1 MTADEETKP
10 DARANDEPAPPPSA
24 KESGPSASSASS
36 ISSAPHVRLKA
47 LPAAALAV
55 FSGVLYW
62 AAFPGIDVWPLAFV
76 CWAPLMVAIYDQP
89 PRRALWLGLLQ
100 GLTCNVLGFY
110 WLFGMLKSFSGFP
123 DALCVL
129 FMLLLCGY
137 QGGRM
142 AFMAWLYGRAA
153 RKGWPAAT
161 VFLLAFVASELAYPL
176 LFPWYTG
183 AQTHTVPL
191 LMQLADLGG
200 PIAIGLALA
209 GGSLALAEPFWARLD
224 RRPIDRRRVLAA
236 LAGPAILVGYGAVR
250 LPMVD
255 RAMAAAPSAKVGLVQ
270 GNMGLMGSEH
280 RDPRPLHR
288 DATLRLE
295 AEEHPDLIV
304 WSEAAIAYPF
314 SEEHLSLMMHD
325 TVLRDPYDRTGAR
338 AIKTPVLTGV
348 ILDRTPPLP
357 LGQRRKK
364 GDHPLFFNSAVLAEP
379 DGRID
384 GAYDKTY
391 LLAFGEYIPF
401 GDWFPQLYE
410 MSPNSGQLSKG
421 SSIEAIP
428 FTQNGVAH
436 KITTLICYEDILPG
450 FVNGAVRHGDP
461 DLLVNLTN
469 DAWFGKST
477 EPTIHLA
484 LAKFRAVEHH
494 RFLVR
499 ATNTGVSA
507 WIDAAGR
514 SRGETPLFELV
525 ARSGEIRWMRGK
537 TVYEIVGDVPWW
549 LATLAVVA
557 MGFVEK
563 RRVFARVS

>member
-1 MTADEETKP
+1 MADDATKNEAEASESTSDP
-10 DARANDEPAPPPSA
+10 SDAPAAPAKDEAAAP
-24 KESGPSASSASS
+24 
-36 ISSAPHVRLKA
+36 SAPHVRLKA
-47 LPAAALAV
+47 LPAAGLAV
-55 FSGVLYW
+55 LSGVLYW
-62 AAFPGIDVWPLAFV
+62 AAFPGIDVWPLAFI
-76 CWAPLMVAIYDQP
+76 CWAPLLVAIYDQP

-100 GLTCNVLGFY
+100 GLTCNLIGFY
-110 WLFGMLKSFSGFP
+110 WLFGMLKTFSGFP
-123 DALCVL
+123 DALCGL

-161 VFLLAFVASELAYPL
+161 VFLLAFAASEQAYPL
-176 LFPWYTG
+176 LFPWFTG

-209 GGSLALAEPFWARLD
+209 GGSVALAEPFWARLD
-224 RRPIDRRRVLAA
+224 RRPLDRRRVA
-236 LAGPAILVGYGAVR
+236 LALLGPLLLVVYGAVR

-255 RAMAAAPSAKVGLVQ
+255 RAIAAAPSAKVGVVQ
-270 GNMGLMGSEH
+270 GNMGLMGTEH

-288 DATLRLE
+288 DASLRLE

-314 SEEHLSLMMHD
+314 PEQSLPFLVRD
-325 TVLRDPYDRTGAR
+325 TVLRDPRGTAALR
-338 AIKTPVLTGV
+338 TPVLTGIIV
-348 ILDRTPPLP
+348 DRTPARFP
-357 LGQRRKK
+357 GQPRKK
-364 GDHPLFFNSAVLAEP
+364 GERSQLFNSAVLAEP
-379 DGRID
+379 DGKIE
-384 GAYDKTY
+384 GVYDKTY

-410 MSPNSGQLSKG
+410 MSPNSGQLTKG
-421 SSIEAIP
+421 SSLAPIP
-428 FTQNGVAH
+428 FGPH

-450 FVNGAVRHGDP
+450 FVNGAVRAGDP
-461 DLLVNLTN
+461 DLIVNLTN
-469 DAWFGKST
+469 DAWFGTST
-477 EPTIHLA
+477 EPAIHLA

-494 RFLVR
+494 RYLVR

-514 SRGETPLFELV
+514 SRGETPLFQLV
-525 ARSGEIRWMRGK
+525 ARTGEIRWMRGK

-549 LATLAVVA
+549 LATIVVLA
-557 MGFVEK
+557 MGFVE
-563 RRVFARVS
+563 RRRLFPRASA